1 MTTVKSGFALEI
13 AWCKENKTQ
22 FLSNHRRNTP
32 HLPIVYITHF
42 RPDLYEIYQSG
53 SSPGHVPQAIQIT
66 IKGGLTA
73 WQQVYL
79 PAEQESQV

>member
-42 RPDLYEIYQSG
+42 RPDLCEIYQSG